1 MSVGAFKPVS
11 AGGPPSRPTVSVRSC
26 GLLVLRPLS
35 LARPVLVVLSF
46 WFGGHFFPDSWR
58 SAFES

>member
-35 LARPVLVVLSF
+35 LAPPCPGRVKLLVWGPLFS
-46 WFGGHFFPDSWR
+46 R
-58 SAFES
+58 QLA